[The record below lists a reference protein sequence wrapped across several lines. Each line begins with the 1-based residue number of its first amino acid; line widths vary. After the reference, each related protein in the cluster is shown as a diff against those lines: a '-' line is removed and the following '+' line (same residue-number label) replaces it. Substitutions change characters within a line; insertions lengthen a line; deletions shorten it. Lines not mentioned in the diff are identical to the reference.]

1 MILGLGN
8 NFCTFQ
14 AIKWL
19 CRTGREVGPG
29 HGVVQQS
36 QQSVQLEI
44 RETDWQLSADRL
56 KDSQQSTD
64 WQQSADRLTD
74 SQQSTALEVREAACR
89 SLTLPRRLGARGSRD
104 GDQEGDRHFF
114 SLPRPKTSK
123 VKNVSI

>member
-1 MILGLGN
+1 M
-8 NFCTFQ
+8 
-14 AIKWL
+14 

-36 QQSVQLEI
+36 QQSVPLEI

-56 KDSQQSTD
+56 TDSQR
-64 WQQSADRLTD
+64 SADRLTD
-74 SQQSTALEVREAACR
+74 SQQREAACR

-104 GDQEGDRHFF
+104 GDQEADRHFF

-123 VKNVSI
+123 V

>member
-1 MILGLGN
+1 M
-8 NFCTFQ
+8 
-14 AIKWL
+14 

-36 QQSVQLEI
+36 QKSVPREI
-44 RETDWQLSADRL
+44 READWQLSADRL
-56 KDSQQSTD
+56 TDS
-64 WQQSADRLTD
+64 QQSADRLTD

-104 GDQEGDRHFF
+104 GDQEADRHFY

-123 VKNVSI
+123 V

>member
-1 MILGLGN
+1 MGN
-8 NFCTFQ
+8 NSTVFKLQ
-14 AIKWL
+14 KWF

-29 HGVVQQS
+29 HSVVQQN

-44 RETDWQLSADRL
+44 READWLQSADRL
-56 KDSQQSTD
+56 ADSQLTD

-74 SQQSTALEVREAACR
+74 SQQRTALEVREAACR

-104 GDQEGDRHFF
+104 GDQEADRHFY

-123 VKNVSI
+123 VDIENV

>member
-8 NFCTFQ
+8 NFFTFQ
-14 AIKWL
+14 ATELL

-36 QQSVQLEI
+36 QQSVPLEI

-56 KDSQQSTD
+56 IDSQR
-64 WQQSADRLTD
+64 SADRLTD
-74 SQQSTALEVREAACR
+74 SQQREAACR

-104 GDQEGDRHFF
+104 GDQEADRHFF

-123 VKNVSI
+123 V

>member
-1 MILGLGN
+1 MISTVFKL
-8 NFCTFQ
+8 Q
-14 AIKWL
+14 KWL
-19 CRTGREVGPG
+19 CMCRTGREVGPG

-36 QQSVQLEI
+36 QQSVPLEI

-56 KDSQQSTD
+56 TDSQQTD
-64 WQQSADRLTD
+64 WQLSADRLTD
-74 SQQSTALEVREAACR
+74 SQQREAACR

-123 VKNVSI
+123 V